1 MQMQRTSLWTKQG
14 KEKAGLIQESSIDI
28 YTPPCVKQR
37 ASEKFGTAQEA
48 LSGTL

>member
-1 MQMQRTSLWTKQG
+1 M
-14 KEKAGLIQESSIDI
+14 ENGLVDTVREARGGTNTESSIDI